1 MRIMHLL
8 NHCNHGHGNAH
19 VAVDL
24 ATVQAANGHDVTY
37 ASAGGDYEPLLRA
50 SGVKIEHVALKPLNP
65 VTAVVAVSRLL
76 RLCRRT
82 KPQLIHAH
90 MMAGALIGYVV
101 SRLTGIPLV
110 TTVHN
115 SFDWHS
121 VLMRLGNRIVA
132 VSQAERRALEGR
144 GFPERRLR
152 VVVNGPNLSP
162 RDQQGPRGGQDDAPF
177 ATRRPCVTTV
187 CGLHPRKGVLD
198 LLEGFARASAD
209 HPGWTLYIVGDGPD
223 RDKLEAKAKE
233 LSPAGTVVFAGNVA
247 NPKRVLESS
256 DIFVLA
262 SYADPCSLAVAEAR
276 HAGCAV
282 IATAVGGTPEL
293 LGHGEHGLLVAPGR
307 PDEIAVAL
315 SRLMSSP
322 EQLRV
327 WREKASADS
336 RFLTIARVCEDYERV
351 YDELIS

>member
-37 ASAGGDYEPLLRA
+37 ASVGGDYEPLLRD
-50 SGVKIEHVALKPLNP
+50 SGVEIAHVTLKPLNP
-65 VTAVVAVSRLL
+65 ITAVVAVTRLL

-82 KPQLIHAH
+82 RPQLIHAH

-121 VLMRLGNRIVA
+121 ALMRLGDRIVA
-132 VSQAERRALEGR
+132 VSQAERRALESR
-144 GFPERRLR
+144 GFPGKRLR
-152 VVVNGPNLSP
+152 VVLNGPNLSP
-162 RDQQGPRGGQDDAPF
+162 RDRQGPQVSPTP
-177 ATRRPCVTTV
+177 ATSRPCVTTV
-187 CGLHPRKGVLD
+187 CGLHHRKGVAD
-198 LLEGFARASAD
+198 LLEGFARASVD
-209 HPGWTLYIVGDGPD
+209 QPGWTLYIVGDGPD
-223 RDKLEAKAKE
+223 RATLEAKAKQ
-233 LSPAGTVVFAGNVA
+233 LNPGGSVIFTGNVD
-247 NPKRVLESS
+247 NPKLVLENS

-282 IATAVGGTPEL
+282 IATAVGGSPEL
-293 LGHGEHGLLVAPGR
+293 LGQGEHGLLVAPGR
-307 PDEIAVAL
+307 PDEIAAAL
-315 SRLMSSP
+315 SRLMSDP
-322 EQLRV
+322 AQLQV
-327 WREKASADS
+327 WRKKAAAGSEY
-336 RFLTIARVCEDYERV
+336 LTIARVCEDYQRV
-351 YDELIS
+351 YDELVS